1 MTVRVAVIG
10 CGRVAKH
17 YRSILADASLRDVK
31 VVGVADPDP
40 AKRNEFAKHFGAVAS
55 PSVGEC
61 IETSRPDLVVIATPS
76 GLHAEHTRTALEA
89 RCHVLVEKPAA
100 MVPAEIR
107 TLDALARKHG
117 RMYGVAFQNRLN
129 PAVRLLKDSVDR
141 SRFGAV
147 TSLSVRL
154 RWSREQSYYDDGWH
168 GTWKMDG
175 GVINQQAIHHVDV
188 LQWLFGPIT
197 EVSAAIGNRLNRLE
211 AEDTLVAAFR
221 TSAGALGTIEATT
234 AARPRDFEASL
245 TVTAQGGVVRV
256 GGIALNLV
264 EEFDFVAAESGDAER
279 ARQASV
285 QVPSGYG
292 LSHGPLLREIAD
304 RLAAGRTD
312 APVDAIDSVH
322 TCEVIHALYRS
333 DETHGWVAVG
343 EHTQSAR
350 LGRKHT

>member
-1 MTVRVAVIG
+1 MKLALIG

-17 YRSILADASLRDVK
+17 YRAMLAEPLLNDVR
-31 VVGVADPDP
+31 VVGVADADA
-40 AKRNEFAKHFGAVAS
+40 AKRDEFAKHFAAVATS
-55 PSVGEC
+55 SVGEC
-61 IETSRPDLVVIATPS
+61 IEKSNPDLVVIATPS
-76 GLHAEHTRTALEA
+76 GLHAEHTRVALEHD
-89 RCHVLVEKPAA
+89 RHVLAEKPAA
-100 MVPAEIR
+100 MLPSEIR
-107 TLDALARKHG
+107 SLDVLAKQRK

-129 PAVRLLKDSVDR
+129 PAVQLLR
-141 SRFGAV
+141 SCVAENRFGAV

-197 EVSAAIGNRLNRLE
+197 EVSAMIGNRLNRLE
-211 AEDTLVAAFR
+211 AEDTLVATLR
-221 TSAGALGTIEATT
+221 TAAGALGTLEATT
-234 AARPRDFEASL
+234 AARPRDYEASL
-245 TVTAQGGVVRV
+245 TVTAEGGVARV

-264 EEFDFVAAESGDAER
+264 DEFDFVAARADDAQR
-279 ARQASV
+279 ARESSI
-285 QVPSGYG
+285 QVPTGYG

-304 RLAAGRTD
+304 RLKAGRTD

-333 DETHGWVAVG
+333 HEVHGWVTVG
-343 EHTQSAR
+343 GDTQSAR
-350 LGRKHT
+350 LGKGNS